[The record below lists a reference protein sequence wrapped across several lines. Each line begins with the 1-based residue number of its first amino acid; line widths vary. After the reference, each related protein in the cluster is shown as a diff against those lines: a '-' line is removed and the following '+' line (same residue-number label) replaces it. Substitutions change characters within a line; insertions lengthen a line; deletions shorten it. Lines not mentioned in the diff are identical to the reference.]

1 MEADDWVTDM
11 QIALETAHVAIADW
25 VPYATYLL
33 CADSADW
40 WCNFKALRAP
50 VLEITWDEFNKAFK
64 KHHIPEGLMERKSEE
79 FCNLTQG
86 KNSVMGY
93 SKEFTHLAR
102 NAGDEVNTDAKKRAR
117 LHGGLNPKMKY
128 VLNHVKSATFE
139 ELVNDALQ
147 EEHRCAMYE

>member
-86 KNSVMGY
+86 KNSVMDIAR
-93 SKEFTHLAR
+93 SSLTWLAMLVTRSTLMLRKEQ
-102 NAGDEVNTDAKKRAR
+102 DSMED
-117 LHGGLNPKMKY
+117 
-128 VLNHVKSATFE
+128 
-139 ELVNDALQ
+139 
-147 EEHRCAMYE
+147 